1 MNFDQ
6 LIDLN
11 KDKLV
16 KNTREIVQIKS
27 VEEEALEGKPFGE
40 GPAKALEYALELS
53 REMGFRTVNLDNY
66 VGYVEYGNGDEYVA
80 VLGHLDV
87 VPEGKGWK
95 YPPYGAEIHDNK
107 IYGRGTI
114 DDKGPI
120 MAALY
125 GLKAIKESNT
135 ELSKKIRIIFGTNEE
150 SGCEEIEYYL
160 SKEKPPIAGFTP
172 DADYPVINGEKGIT
186 VFELVKEFNVKGSKE
201 KINYIKGGNKAN
213 MVPDYCEAC
222 IETNRADMIIEYAD
236 NFKEMLG
243 FDITAKKVEDKVI
256 IISKGKSAHGSTPE
270 IGMNA
275 IMQLFAFIG
284 ELEFEKCDATRF
296 VEFMNMNVGFETN
309 GESFGVYMKDD
320 VSGELSFNVGTIDMD
335 ENTVKLELNL
345 RYPVT
350 HTFEEMMK
358 GIDKTLEGSGM
369 IIQNMSHQAPLYFSE
384 DHELVKTL
392 MNVYANVTGLEGKP
406 FSIGGGTY
414 AKEMPNTVAFGP
426 LFPGQEELA
435 HQVDEYIDI
444 DDLIMN
450 AKIYAEAMYRLAKK

>member
-1 MNFDQ
+1 MNFDK

-11 KDKLV
+11 KEQLV
-16 KNTREIVQIKS
+16 KTTKEIVRIKS
-27 VEEEALEGKPFGE
+27 IEEEALEGMPFGE

-53 REMGFRTVNLDNY
+53 NKMGFRTVNLENY
-66 VGYVEYGNGDEYVA
+66 VGYAEYGEGEEYIA

-95 YPPYGAEIHDNK
+95 YPPYEAEIHENK

-125 GLKAIKESNT
+125 GLKAIKESNV

-160 SKEKPPIAGFTP
+160 SKENPPIAGFTP

-186 VFELVKEFNVKGSKE
+186 VFELVKEFKVKGNKE
-201 KINYIKGGNKAN
+201 KIIYIKGGNKAN

-222 IETNRADMIIEYAD
+222 IETNRADVIIEYAN
-236 NFKEMLG
+236 NFKEMIG
-243 FDITAKKVEDKVI
+243 FDISAKEIKGKVI
-256 IISKGKSAHGSTPE
+256 ITSKGKSAHGSTPE
-270 IGMNA
+270 IGINA

-284 ELEFEKCDATRF
+284 ELELEKCDATRF
-296 VEFMNMNVGFETN
+296 IEFMNMHVGFETN
-309 GESFGVYMKDD
+309 GESFGIYMKDE

-335 ENTVKLELNL
+335 ENKAKVELNL

-358 GIDKTLEGSGM
+358 GIDSTLEGSGM
-369 IIQNMSHQAPLYFSE
+369 IIQNMSHQAPLYFPE
-384 DHELVKTL
+384 DHKLVKTL
-392 MNVYANVTGLEGKP
+392 MDVYTKTTGLEGKP

-414 AKEMPNTVAFGP
+414 AKEMPNMVAFGP

-450 AKIYAEAMYRLAKK
+450 AKIYAEAMYRLAK

>member
-1 MNFDQ
+1 MNFDK

-11 KDKLV
+11 KEQLV
-16 KNTREIVQIKS
+16 KATREIVQIKS
-27 VEEEALEGKPFGE
+27 VEQDTLKGKPFGE

-53 REMGFRTVNLDNY
+53 SKMGFNTVNLENY
-66 VGYVEYGNGDEYVA
+66 VGYAEYGEGEEYIA

-95 YPPYGAEIHDNK
+95 YPPYDAEIHENK
-107 IYGRGTI
+107 IFGRGTI

-125 GLKAIKESNT
+125 GLKAIKESNV

-186 VFELVKEFNVKGSKE
+186 VFELVKEFKVKGNEE
-201 KINYIKGGNKAN
+201 KIIYIKGGNKAN

-222 IETNRADMIIEYAD
+222 IETNRADIIIEYAN
-236 NFKEMLG
+236 NFKEMIG
-243 FDITAKKVEDKVI
+243 FDITAKEIKGKVI
-256 IISKGKSAHGSTPE
+256 ITSKGKSAHGSTPE

-275 IMQLFAFIG
+275 IMQLLAFVG
-284 ELEFEKCDATRF
+284 ELELEKCDATRF
-296 VEFMNMNVGFETN
+296 IEFMNMHVGLETD
-309 GESFGVYMKDD
+309 GESFGIYMKDE

-335 ENTVKLELNL
+335 ENKVKVELNL

-358 GIDKTLEGSGM
+358 GIDSTLEGSGM
-369 IIQNMSHQAPLYFSE
+369 IIQNMSHQAPLYFPE
-384 DHELVKTL
+384 NHNLVRTL
-392 MNVYANVTGLEGKP
+392 MEVYTKITGSEGKP

-450 AKIYAEAMYRLAKK
+450 AKIYAEAMYRLAK